1 MNARRDRLGGMV
13 GMPPAAP
20 ARPAPAPR
28 VEAAPAPRKRALLF
42 APPPA
47 APAQYVPLLEAEGYD
62 VLLAADA
69 AAADALLRSAPAH
82 LIVAL
87 APTVGEERI
96 ASWQKVAPQ
105 AEIRVIPGFAALV
118 EDRLVPQGE
127 LLGFATRALGALA
140 RLAAGADRVPAE
152 RSARTVRLAEH
163 AAEAL
168 ALPARER
175 AATRLAAAL
184 QELPAAVGAADELA
198 ARRQVLVDFV
208 SGFGSP
214 LPLTIPGRGADRPV
228 TAMDVAEAAH
238 RLARLEEAK
247 DADPALALRRLAAGS
262 EAELQASAVEAVL
275 AAAREGTA
283 AAARGRILVVDPDA
297 AARNLLALRL
307 GNDGYAVRT
316 APDGRTAFEEIRREP
331 PDLVLAE
338 AVLPGLDG
346 YALLDAMKREGK
358 GRIPFV
364 FVSARADAVSVN
376 KGLLLGAADFLPK
389 PVNVEVLLTKL
400 LKILAQ
406 PIEAADVSRISLSDL
421 SQAATVGYPIVTY
434 EQLAPG
440 VQILGRFRIEA
451 NLGEGGMGK
460 VVKARDERLGEDVV
474 LKVMKVALAADPA
487 LFEHFKREIRLARKI
502 THPGVV
508 RIFDFWEAGPLSF
521 VTMEYLEGRNL
532 SEELKRRGP
541 FPVGAAARVA
551 TEVFEALAAA
561 HEVGV
566 VHRDIKPHNVLML
579 PNGHIKVLD
588 FGIAQGLEPNT
599 PDGVTLATNVM
610 GTPEYMSPEQ
620 VMGERVDVR
629 TDLYSAGIVLYEL
642 LTGTLPFMADNR
654 MAVAAMRLNTP
665 PAPPS
670 THRAGIPPAFD
681 TLVLRLLARDRDR
694 RPASARSVVAELS
707 ALKR

>member
-1 MNARRDRLGGMV
+1 MV
-13 GMPPAAP
+13 GTPPATPVRPVAAPPPAA
-20 ARPAPAPR
+20 ATVPR
-28 VEAAPAPRKRALLF
+28 RRALLF

-47 APAQYVPLLEAEGYD
+47 AAAPYVTLLEAEGYD
-62 VLLAADA
+62 VLVAADP
-69 AAADALLRSAPAH
+69 AAADTLLRSAPAH
-82 LIVAL
+82 LVVAL
-87 APTVGEERI
+87 APAVGEERI
-96 ASWQKVAPQ
+96 ASWQKLAPL
-105 AEIRVIPGFAALV
+105 AEVRVVPGFAAVV
-118 EDRLVPQGE
+118 EDRLVAPGE
-127 LLGFATRALGALA
+127 LLAFATRALAALA

-152 RSARTVRLAEH
+152 RPARTVALAER

-168 ALPARER
+168 TLPARER
-175 AATRLAAAL
+175 AATRLAASL
-184 QELPAAVGAADELA
+184 QELPAALGAGDDLG
-198 ARRQVLVDFV
+198 ARRRVLIDFV
-208 SGFGSP
+208 SAFGSP
-214 LPLTIPGRGADRPV
+214 LPLAPPGQGADRPV

-238 RLARLEEAK
+238 RLARLEEAR
-247 DADPALALRRLAAGS
+247 DPNPALALRRLAAG
-262 EAELQASAVEAVL
+262 AEGELHASAVEAVL
-275 AAAREGTA
+275 AASRDAATA
-283 AAARGRILVVDPDA
+283 ASRGKILVVDPDVP
-297 AARNLLALRL
+297 ARNLLALRL
-307 GNDGYAVRT
+307 GNEGYAVRT
-316 APDGRTAFEEIRREP
+316 AADGRVALEEIRREP
-331 PDLVLAE
+331 PDLVVAE

-346 YALLDAMKREGK
+346 FALLDAMKREGK
-358 GRIPFV
+358 AGVPFV

-389 PVNVEVLLTKL
+389 PVNIEVLLTKL
-400 LKILAQ
+400 LKILVQ

-421 SQAATVGYPIVTY
+421 AQAATLGYPVVTY
-434 EQLAPG
+434 EQLGPG
-440 VQILGRFRIEA
+440 AQILGRFRVEA

-474 LKVMKVALAADPA
+474 LKVMKVALAADA
-487 LFEHFKREIRLARKI
+487 TLFEHFKREIRLARKI

-508 RIFDFWEAGPLSF
+508 RIFDFWEAGPLNF

-541 FPVGAAARVA
+541 FSVGVAARVA
-551 TEVFEALAAA
+551 TELFEALAAA
-561 HEVGV
+561 HDVGV

-579 PNGHIKVLD
+579 PSGRVKVLD

-599 PDGVTLATNVM
+599 PDGVTLAANVM

-642 LTGTLPFMADNR
+642 LTGTLPFIGDNR
-654 MAVAAMRLNTP
+654 MAVAAMRLNTD

-670 THRAGIPPAFD
+670 THRAAIPPAFD